1 MRRALLLGAG
11 LALVAAAPA
20 GAATVEITADNTPL
34 APVWKTPLI
43 SIQPGDTVVWSWPAG
58 EPRHNVASRGTNWSY
73 LSTADAT
80 RGEFTFPATGNY
92 AFICQFHEASMSGV
106 ITVGNAPPPPP
117 PPLSEQPFTND
128 ASFDPATLE
137 TGGLDTTR
145 PKLRNV
151 ALDWSGRRLKLRF
164 RVSERSEVTVRLV
177 RAGKRVRTK
186 RVSARSRG
194 SVTLR
199 GLRPG
204 RYRVQ
209 LRARDLAG
217 NASGARVA
225 HVTVG

>member
-1 MRRALLLGAG
+1 MRRALLLGTG
-11 LALVAAAPA
+11 LALVVASPAAAADVTVRGLDSQVFDKPDIKLAVGDRVIWSFDPGLPHNAVATSANWAGFGNVPA
-20 GAATVEITADNTPL
+20 VP
-34 APVWKTPLI
+34 APPT
-43 SIQPGDTVVWSWPAG
+43 
-58 EPRHNVASRGTNWSY
+58 
-73 LSTADAT
+73 
-80 RGEFTFPATGNY
+80 EFTFTAEGIYTYVCEVHATTMQGK
-92 AFICQFHEASMSGV
+92 V
-106 ITVGNAPPPPP
+106 TVGNPPPPPP
-117 PPLSEQPFTND
+117 PPLSAQPFTND
-128 ASFDPATLE
+128 ASFDPAAVE

-145 PKLRNV
+145 PELRNV
-151 ALDWSGRRLKLRF
+151 ALDRSGRRLKLRF

-186 RVSARSRG
+186 RVAAGSRG

-217 NASGARVA
+217 NASARRVA